1 MEKTE
6 PAQRKP
12 GMLNASCWAVLALV
26 WIAPAAAA
34 EWSGYASLGTDYIYR
49 GVSLLDSGPGLQA
62 GVEDRF
68 AEHFIIGTTAAKI
81 DRQWAYQQYV
91 SNHLQLDFYAGA
103 DFACGA
109 HCRTRMLV
117 SHYAFPGSDT
127 RDWSEVTGAVSF
139 FDRYGA
145 SLSWSPHGLGSPEST
160 RSFESWLQ
168 QPLSRS
174 TSFELGYGK
183 VLIGDLDYWYAHVG
197 ISRRIDRFVVDLTAH
212 WSDRGLDRF
221 AFDERNRH
229 LVFTISTGF

>member
-1 MEKTE
+1 MAKTDR
-6 PAQRKP
+6 ALRKP
-12 GMLNASCWAVLALV
+12 GIVHASWLAALGLV
-26 WIAPAAAA
+26 CIAPPAAA
-34 EWSGYASLGTDYIYR
+34 EWSGYASVGTDYIYR
-49 GVSLLDSGPGLQA
+49 GVSLVESGPGLQA

-91 SNHLQLDFYAGA
+91 PDHLQLDFYAGA

-109 HCRTRMLV
+109 HCSARVLV
-117 SHYAFPGSDT
+117 SRYAFPGSDT
-127 RDWSEVTGAVSF
+127 RDWSEVTGALSF

-145 SLSWSPHGLGSPEST
+145 SLSWSPHGLGSREST

-197 ISRRIDRFVVDLTAH
+197 ISRRIDRFIVDLTAH
-212 WSDRGLDRF
+212 WSDRGLDRV
-221 AFDERNRH
+221 ALDERNRR
-229 LVFTISTGF
+229 LVLTVSTGF